1 MSSITTNYALV
12 KPEQDEFYNVTVP
25 NGNMDII
32 DTELKRLS
40 DGLGSVPG
48 EFATLLRGWK
58 SGLAIEF
65 VDSLNVKI
73 TPGSIHIKNGDS
85 ESVITKSDESIV
97 PIGSGAAWTILTI
110 NSAGVIQSYVDVIGL
125 RPTASCFNNG
135 DELLGYYFAEGERVI
150 GAAARTSDP
159 SSIIN
164 LGCHLEETGR
174 NDTGYWQRYTNGRL
188 VVWGSLKITSITWTA
203 NGSLYNSQEIN
214 LMFPQAF
221 VDEVK
226 KLIQTITCRMST
238 GSVLWAAGSKHVA
251 LYTPGAPVTD
261 TKVRVVASSNT
272 DSSETYINF
281 VIRGH
286 WR

>member
-159 SSIIN
+159 SAIIN

-174 NDTGYWQRYTNGRL
+174 NNTGYWQRYTNGRL
-188 VVWGSLKITSITWTA
+188 VVWGSLKTTSMTWTA
-203 NGSLYNSQEIN
+203 NGSLYQSQDIN
-214 LMFPQAF
+214 LPLPDLFLDDL
-221 VDEVK
+221 VD
-226 KLIQTITCRMST
+226 LIQTITCHMIT
-238 GSVLWAAGSKHVA
+238 GSVVWTINSAIVA
-251 LYTPGAPVTD
+251 QYTPGEPIANLKIKLVAPSNGSTSQTQID
-261 TKVRVVASSNT
+261 FVV
-272 DSSETYINF
+272 
-281 VIRGH
+281 RGH